1 MQETLKWWWAYYIS
15 RREIEKMKKNMKKVP
30 IIQKKSEL
38 YHKNQNKEA
47 DLFIDNELEISNI
60 ILWDELIKKNIS
72 NKTNN
77 IWLRKKLIY
86 KVKNLFFN
94 VFNGN

>member
-47 DLFIDNELEISNI
+47 DLFIENELERSNI
-60 ILWDELIKKNIS
+60 IAWDMLIKKNIS

-77 IWLRKKLIY
+77 VWLRNNLIY
-86 KVKNLFFN
+86 KLKNLFFN
-94 VFNGN
+94 IFNGN

>member
-1 MQETLKWWWAYYIS
+1 MQEILKWWWAYYIS

-47 DLFIDNELEISNI
+47 DLFIENELERSNI
-60 ILWDELIKKNIS
+60 IAWDMLIKKNIS
-72 NKTNN
+72 NKANN
-77 IWLRKKLIY
+77 VWLRNNLIY
-86 KVKNLFFN
+86 KLKNLFFN
-94 VFNGN
+94 IFNGN